1 MGYIDTKEELGD
13 EILMYGNV
21 FLVNA
26 MNQCMLVIIAGSEDL
41 HVRQD
46 DQSVYIY
53 NVNIHVQME
62 RCYLIKL
69 VDCWI

>member
-1 MGYIDTKEELGD
+1 LGYIDTKEELGD

-46 DQSVYIY
+46 DQSLYIY
-53 NVNIHVQME
+53 TT
-62 RCYLIKL
+62 
-69 VDCWI
+69 